1 MRDHS
6 LFLDTLLCQIR
17 GVIISYSKIKA
28 NNLRKD
34 KKNLEKKITDLEMK
48 IDKGEDSE
56 ENKNKLE
63 QLNKSLVQHR
73 ENYLKGHH
81 IRSRANLIKDWKK
94 PSKYFLNPEEKNYL

>member
-1 MRDHS
+1 
-6 LFLDTLLCQIR
+6 
-17 GVIISYSKIKA
+17 
-28 NNLRKD
+28 
-34 KKNLEKKITDLEMK
+34 MK

-73 ENYLKGHH
+73 ENYLKGHQ

-94 PSKYFLNPEEKNYL
+94 PSKYFLNLEKKNYL